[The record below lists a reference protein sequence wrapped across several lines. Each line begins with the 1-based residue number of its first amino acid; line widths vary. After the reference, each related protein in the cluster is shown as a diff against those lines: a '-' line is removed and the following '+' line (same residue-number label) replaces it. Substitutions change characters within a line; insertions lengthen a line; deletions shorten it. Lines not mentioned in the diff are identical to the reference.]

1 MPIYNDKGEII
12 MRKVCIAVL
21 LLAVLIIGQLSVFAA
36 PDTIAT
42 DALGDSNDLVAVI
55 KPKNQKDSTFDS
67 SYTVSG
73 YGKEGTVV
81 SFYVY
86 DAENEVY
93 TRILNDVQQ
102 VAEDGT
108 VETVKVPAVVTIGA
122 SGQLINTIMLNQGV
136 NDILLHAQKDE
147 SVQLM
152 KLSITKYSYN
162 LFDII
167 KSLTS

>member
-1 MPIYNDKGEII
+1 

-21 LLAVLIIGQLSVFAA
+21 ILAVLMVGQLSVFAA
-36 PDTIAT
+36 PDTISADT
-42 DALGDSNDLVAVI
+42 LGDANDLIAVV

-73 YGKEGTVV
+73 YGKEGTAI
-81 SFYVY
+81 SFYMY
-86 DAENEVY
+86 DAENGVY
-93 TRILNDVQQ
+93 TRIFNDVQQ
-102 VAEDGT
+102 VTEDGT
-108 VETVKVPAVVTIGA
+108 LETVKVPAEVKVGV
-122 SGQLINTIMLNQGV
+122 SGQFINTILLSQGV
-136 NDILLHAQKDE
+136 NDILLYAEKDE

-152 KLSITKYSYN
+152 KLFVTKYSYN